1 MAKGVKCPICEEYL
15 PKEEAIPYRNRYYHR
30 ECFEASYSED
40 EVDKTY
46 FNLTFKKVVGRIP
59 TTQEWVQANQLID
72 NEGWTWNKI
81 EDVFYYTYVI
91 EDRQVNNEYG
101 AIGLLPYMELRAK
114 AFYEKKWKA
123 SDYEPVEQKDVVVYG
138 KQIVK
143 ERKPKET
150 KDIDRL
156 VGSEDLWD

>member
-1 MAKGVKCPICEEYL
+1 MARGVKCLVCGEYL
-15 PKEEAIPYRNRYYHR
+15 PREEAVPYRKRYCHKA
-30 ECFEASYSED
+30 CFEASYSED

-46 FNLTFKKVVGRIP
+46 FNLTFQKVAGRVP

-91 EDRQVNNEYG
+91 ENRQISKEQG

-138 KQIVK
+138 KQIRK
-143 ERKPKET
+143 EHKQKET